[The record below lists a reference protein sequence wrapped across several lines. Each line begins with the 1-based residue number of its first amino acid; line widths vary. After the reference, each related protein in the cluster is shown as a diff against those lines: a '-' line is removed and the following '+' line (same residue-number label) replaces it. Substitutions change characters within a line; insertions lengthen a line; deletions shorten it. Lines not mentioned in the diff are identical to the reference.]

1 MGQISLTMDSQR
13 ITIRAVKLVMFKISD
28 ISDKYGLSKRQ
39 VRYRL
44 TQLNNLLE
52 GHVSTGKNQAKLV
65 DEYGMSL
72 FDRLM
77 ELENDGHT
85 TSAAVNKIKSEIE
98 DNEESKKE
106 TKYDTEGVKER
117 EAVVEQ
123 LEARIEDLKQ
133 HNMELKTQLEKKDQQ
148 IQQLLPAAKEESPLK
163 GKSLWQVIKEWL
175 KQPAGG

>member
-1 MGQISLTMDSQR
+1 MDSQR
-13 ITIRAVKLVMFKISD
+13 ITILAVKLVMFKISD

-52 GHVSTGKNQAKLV
+52 GHVSKGKNQAKLI
-65 DEYGMSL
+65 DEYGMSI

-77 ELENDGHT
+77 ELENNGHT
-85 TSAAVNKIKSEIE
+85 TSAAVNKVKTEIE

-106 TKYDTEGVKER
+106 EEADTKSVRER

-133 HNMELKTQLEKKDQQ
+133 HNMELNAQLERKDQQ
-148 IQQLLPAAKEESPLK
+148 IQQLLPAAKEESPLR
-163 GKSLWQVIKEWL
+163 GKSLWQVIREWL
-175 KQPAGG
+175 NQPAGS